1 MKKITGTVALMIL
14 FYAGFAQAPEDVLR
28 YSYLPQHG
36 SARSMAIGGAMGSL
50 GGDIS
55 TLFTNPAG
63 LGFYKTREIVITPGL
78 IFNNNKANFRG
89 SNTSGI
95 SKSGFDLGTSGI
107 VIGFNAPYSKW
118 TSQAFSFG
126 VNQTANFNNLV
137 SYSGKNNYSSY
148 SEKFAEEISKSGE
161 SLDYFLNKNTPYAF
175 GSSLAVFTYLVDTF
189 HTAGNGLVIKGLP
202 EFLLEK
208 GIALNQEKRI
218 ETKGGIYEIGLG
230 YAANMEDK
238 IYLGLGLGIPIVNY
252 QRNSFTKES
261 DPSGDKNNNFDY
273 STYTESLSTKG
284 VGVNLKLGLIY
295 KPAVHWRLGL
305 TIHSPTFYSLTD
317 KQTTNMETQTEG
329 YAGLQTVS
337 SNTFTDNLPG
347 ETNYTATTPWKA
359 MISGSYVF
367 NEVSDTRK
375 QKAFI
380 TADAEYVGYS
390 GGRFNATG
398 NNVTDADINYY
409 NSLKSVIKDSYK
421 GAFNFRLGGEI
432 KFNTIMVRLGGAYY
446 ANPYKDKEL
455 SSNIIQ
461 ASGGLGYRNHGIFI
475 DLTYVH
481 TFNKDVNFPYR
492 LIDKANTFATQQNGR
507 GNIVLTVGFKI

>member
-1 MKKITGTVALMIL
+1 
-14 FYAGFAQAPEDVLR
+14 
-28 YSYLPQHG
+28 
-36 SARSMAIGGAMGSL
+36 
-50 GGDIS
+50 
-55 TLFTNPAG
+55 
-63 LGFYKTREIVITPGL
+63 
-78 IFNNNKANFRG
+78 
-89 SNTSGI
+89 
-95 SKSGFDLGTSGI
+95 
-107 VIGFNAPYSKW
+107 
-118 TSQAFSFG
+118 
-126 VNQTANFNNLV
+126 
-137 SYSGKNNYSSY
+137 
-148 SEKFAEEISKSGE
+148 
-161 SLDYFLNKNTPYAF
+161 
-175 GSSLAVFTYLVDTF
+175 
-189 HTAGNGLVIKGLP
+189 
-202 EFLLEK
+202 
-208 GIALNQEKRI
+208 
-218 ETKGGIYEIGLG
+218 
-230 YAANMEDK
+230 
-238 IYLGLGLGIPIVNY
+238 
-252 QRNSFTKES
+252 
-261 DPSGDKNNNFDY
+261 
-273 STYTESLSTKG
+273 
-284 VGVNLKLGLIY
+284 
-295 KPAVHWRLGL
+295 
-305 TIHSPTFYSLTD
+305 
-317 KQTTNMETQTEG
+317 METQTEG